1 MEKKSRVRS
10 KRIPQNNGR
19 SDLGYV
25 VDPLYGKLQILKI
38 GDGGDAKRAFLV
50 KGKRFGPDW
59 REASELISV
68 HLTKIGRKKAELG
81 G

>member
-10 KRIPQNNGR
+10 KQTPKNNDR

-38 GDGGDAKRAFLV
+38 GDAGDAKRAFLV
-50 KGKRFGPDW
+50 RGKRFGPDW
-59 REASELISV
+59 REASELVSV
-68 HLTKIGRKKAELG
+68 HLTRVGRKKAELG